1 MLVCLSGGLNSICL
15 VTLLFIQL
23 TIVKNIMKRYQ
34 KNKLFNKLGCIHV
47 QQQSSLPDNYRQMFE
62 EKTGIPI
69 EIIKIE

>member
-1 MLVCLSGGLNSICL
+1 
-15 VTLLFIQL
+15 
-23 TIVKNIMKRYQ
+23 MKRYQ

-47 QQQSSLPDNYRQMFE
+47 QQQSSLPDKYRQMFE